1 MAGLGLL
8 GGSFNPPH
16 VGHLVCAQEAR
27 DQLGLERVLLMPAH
41 EPPHKELSGD
51 PGPRARLDMCRLAV
65 GADPGLGVCAIELER
80 ERPSYTVDTLR
91 LLHEREPGD
100 ELTFIVGGD
109 MAATL
114 PSWREPREVLRL
126 ARMAVTGR
134 EELDEGEL
142 AERLADLH
150 DGSRV
155 VFFTMPRL
163 DVSSTDL
170 RRRVS
175 EGRPIRHLVP
185 DAVADEIAARGWY
198 LEAASVGGMPEMEE
212 QG

>member
-1 MAGLGLL
+1 MAPVGLL

-27 DQLGLERVLLMPAH
+27 DQLGLDRVLLLPAH
-41 EPPHKELSGD
+41 DPPHKELPGD

-65 GADPGLGVCAIELER
+65 GGDPGLGVCAIELER
-80 ERPSYTVDTLR
+80 EGPSYTVDTLR
-91 LLHEREPGD
+91 VLAEREPGD

-109 MAATL
+109 MADTL

-134 EELDEGEL
+134 EELDELGL
-142 AERLADLH
+142 AAKLADLH

-185 DAVADEIAARGWY
+185 DAVADEIAAHGWY
-198 LEAASVGGMPEMEE
+198 RQTASVGTTPGTEE